1 MVKKLERIE
10 YVEDPHL
17 GKGSYCVVEMH
28 ADGGAC
34 SVPDYAVIKLVRHIV
49 KGEGPDTIVRGID
62 EAIQALP
69 EGYDTVCTDG
79 IFSQGEWQL
88 LSIARAAAADP
99 AVLLLDEITANLDA
113 ETEARVR
120 EALRQA
126 SRGRTVLSVSH
137 RIYESL
143 GGRTV
148 EIRPR
153 ECSPGGH
160 GASGAVK
167 NRGKKRLTV
176 PMGSAMMGCGQK
188 RPISAING
196 GECSWIAA
204 EVQDEAGY
212 AARRDTGCGH
222 PWTGADHILLCRV
235 LLHRT
240 GDVLLWQLSLRR
252 CIFAPILPKVASKE
266 DKNMMNRMVNKEFAQ
281 EIAAV
286 IRTAQ
291 NGDRL
296 PELLKH
302 YHQRDVAK
310 AVTLLTDAER
320 ERLFRQ
326 LDARTLAEIFP
337 YLDDA
342 SRFLA
347 ELPADLAA
355 AVITDMDTAD
365 ALDMLREL
373 PAEKKQTLAAHLDD
387 DTRKDVRRLLA
398 FHQEE
403 IGSRMSG
410 NFVCIPDTLT
420 VCGAMNELVRQAGEH
435 DNISTLYVVDG
446 SGVFAGAIDLKD
458 LIIARENDPLSGI
471 IRRSYPYVLAHEKVE
486 DCIDRI
492 AEYEEDSLPVLT
504 EDGRIAGI
512 LTAQDLVELVDDAM
526 GDDYAKLGGL
536 TSEEDLREP
545 AAVSMKKRLPW
556 LIVLLFLGM
565 GVSSVVGI
573 FESVVAVLPIVIC
586 FQSLVLDMAGNV
598 GTQSLAV
605 TIRVLMDENLTLKE
619 ELALLGKEMRV
630 GLLNG
635 GCLGLMALAVLGVY
649 IHVCK
654 GYAWG
659 PAFLISGCVGVSL
672 VVAMVI
678 SSLVGTMVPMLF
690 HKIHIDPA
698 VASGPLI
705 TTVNDLVAVVTYYGL
720 ALLFLV
726 NVFHL

>member
-1 MVKKLERIE
+1 
-10 YVEDPHL
+10 
-17 GKGSYCVVEMH
+17 
-28 ADGGAC
+28 
-34 SVPDYAVIKLVRHIV
+34 
-49 KGEGPDTIVRGID
+49 
-62 EAIQALP
+62 
-69 EGYDTVCTDG
+69 
-79 IFSQGEWQL
+79 
-88 LSIARAAAADP
+88 
-99 AVLLLDEITANLDA
+99 
-113 ETEARVR
+113 
-120 EALRQA
+120 
-126 SRGRTVLSVSH
+126 
-137 RIYESL
+137 
-143 GGRTV
+143 
-148 EIRPR
+148 
-153 ECSPGGH
+153 
-160 GASGAVK
+160 
-167 NRGKKRLTV
+167 
-176 PMGSAMMGCGQK
+176 
-188 RPISAING
+188 
-196 GECSWIAA
+196 
-204 EVQDEAGY
+204 
-212 AARRDTGCGH
+212 
-222 PWTGADHILLCRV
+222 
-235 LLHRT
+235 
-240 GDVLLWQLSLRR
+240 
-252 CIFAPILPKVASKE
+252 
-266 DKNMMNRMVNKEFAQ
+266 MMNRMVNKEFAQ

-302 YHQRDVAK
+302 YHWRDVAK

-326 LDARTLAEIFP
+326 MDAQTLAEIFP

-342 SRFLA
+342 SRYLA
-347 ELPADLAA
+347 ELPAALAA
-355 AVITDMDTAD
+355 EMIADMDTAD

-373 PAEKKQTLAAHLDD
+373 PEEKKQTLAAHLDD

-458 LIIARENDPLSGI
+458 LIIARENDPLSRI
-471 IRRSYPYVLAHEKVE
+471 IRRSYPYVLAHERVE

-586 FQSLVLDMAGNV
+586 FQSL
-598 GTQSLAV
+598 AV

-649 IHVCK
+649 IHACK

-690 HKIHIDPA
+690 HKVHIDPA

-726 NVFHL
+726 NVFHI

>member
-1 MVKKLERIE
+1 
-10 YVEDPHL
+10 
-17 GKGSYCVVEMH
+17 
-28 ADGGAC
+28 
-34 SVPDYAVIKLVRHIV
+34 
-49 KGEGPDTIVRGID
+49 
-62 EAIQALP
+62 
-69 EGYDTVCTDG
+69 
-79 IFSQGEWQL
+79 
-88 LSIARAAAADP
+88 
-99 AVLLLDEITANLDA
+99 
-113 ETEARVR
+113 
-120 EALRQA
+120 
-126 SRGRTVLSVSH
+126 
-137 RIYESL
+137 
-143 GGRTV
+143 
-148 EIRPR
+148 
-153 ECSPGGH
+153 
-160 GASGAVK
+160 
-167 NRGKKRLTV
+167 
-176 PMGSAMMGCGQK
+176 
-188 RPISAING
+188 
-196 GECSWIAA
+196 
-204 EVQDEAGY
+204 
-212 AARRDTGCGH
+212 
-222 PWTGADHILLCRV
+222 
-235 LLHRT
+235 
-240 GDVLLWQLSLRR
+240 
-252 CIFAPILPKVASKE
+252 
-266 DKNMMNRMVNKEFAQ
+266 MMNRMVKKDFAQ

-286 IRTAQ
+286 IRTAK

-302 YHQRDVAK
+302 YHWRDVAK
-310 AVTLLTDAER
+310 AITLLADAER

-326 LDARTLAEIFP
+326 MDAQTLAEIFP

-342 SRFLA
+342 SRYLA
-347 ELPADLAA
+347 ELPAALAA
-355 AVITDMDTAD
+355 EMIADMDTAD

-373 PAEKKQTLAAHLDD
+373 PEEKKQTLAAHLDD
-387 DTRKDVRRLLA
+387 DTRKDVQRLLA

-471 IRRSYPYVLAHEKVE
+471 IRRSYPYVLAHERVE

-586 FQSLVLDMAGNV
+586 FQSL
-598 GTQSLAV
+598 AV
-605 TIRVLMDENLTLKE
+605 TIRVLMDEKLTLKE

-649 IHVCK
+649 IHACK

>member
-1 MVKKLERIE
+1 
-10 YVEDPHL
+10 
-17 GKGSYCVVEMH
+17 
-28 ADGGAC
+28 
-34 SVPDYAVIKLVRHIV
+34 
-49 KGEGPDTIVRGID
+49 
-62 EAIQALP
+62 
-69 EGYDTVCTDG
+69 
-79 IFSQGEWQL
+79 
-88 LSIARAAAADP
+88 
-99 AVLLLDEITANLDA
+99 
-113 ETEARVR
+113 
-120 EALRQA
+120 
-126 SRGRTVLSVSH
+126 
-137 RIYESL
+137 
-143 GGRTV
+143 
-148 EIRPR
+148 
-153 ECSPGGH
+153 
-160 GASGAVK
+160 
-167 NRGKKRLTV
+167 
-176 PMGSAMMGCGQK
+176 
-188 RPISAING
+188 
-196 GECSWIAA
+196 
-204 EVQDEAGY
+204 
-212 AARRDTGCGH
+212 
-222 PWTGADHILLCRV
+222 
-235 LLHRT
+235 
-240 GDVLLWQLSLRR
+240 
-252 CIFAPILPKVASKE
+252 
-266 DKNMMNRMVNKEFAQ
+266 MMNRMVNKEFAQ

-302 YHQRDVAK
+302 YHWRDVAK
-310 AVTLLTDAER
+310 AITLLADAER

-326 LDARTLAEIFP
+326 MDAQTLAEIFP

-342 SRFLA
+342 SRYLA
-347 ELPADLAA
+347 ELPAALAA
-355 AVITDMDTAD
+355 EMIADMDTAD

-373 PAEKKQTLAAHLDD
+373 PEEKKQTLAAHLDD

-471 IRRSYPYVLAHEKVE
+471 IRRSYPYVLAHERVE

-605 TIRVLMDENLTLKE
+605 TIRVLMDENLSGKQKLFLVVKE
-619 ELALLGKEMRV
+619 VRIGLVNGGLLGI
-630 GLLNG
+630 
-635 GCLGLMALAVLGVY
+635 MALVFLGIYV
-649 IHVCK
+649 HLFK
-654 GYAWG
+654 GYTWLG
-659 PAFLISGCVGVSL
+659 AFAVSGCVGVSL
-672 VVAMVI
+672 LVAMAI
-678 SSLVGTMVPMLF
+678 SSLVGTVIPMFF
-690 HKIHIDPA
+690 HKIKIDPA

-705 TTVNDLVAVVTYYGL
+705 TTVNDLMAVVTYYGL
-720 ALLFLV
+720 AFLFLIE
-726 NVFHL
+726 L

>member
-1 MVKKLERIE
+1 MRNRMVKK
-10 YVEDPHL
+10 D
-17 GKGSYCVVEMH
+17 
-28 ADGGAC
+28 
-34 SVPDYAVIKLVRHIV
+34 
-49 KGEGPDTIVRGID
+49 
-62 EAIQALP
+62 
-69 EGYDTVCTDG
+69 
-79 IFSQGEWQL
+79 
-88 LSIARAAAADP
+88 
-99 AVLLLDEITANLDA
+99 
-113 ETEARVR
+113 
-120 EALRQA
+120 
-126 SRGRTVLSVSH
+126 
-137 RIYESL
+137 
-143 GGRTV
+143 
-148 EIRPR
+148 
-153 ECSPGGH
+153 
-160 GASGAVK
+160 
-167 NRGKKRLTV
+167 
-176 PMGSAMMGCGQK
+176 
-188 RPISAING
+188 
-196 GECSWIAA
+196 
-204 EVQDEAGY
+204 
-212 AARRDTGCGH
+212 
-222 PWTGADHILLCRV
+222 
-235 LLHRT
+235 
-240 GDVLLWQLSLRR
+240 
-252 CIFAPILPKVASKE
+252 
-266 DKNMMNRMVNKEFAQ
+266 FAQ

-286 IRTAQ
+286 IRTAK

-302 YHQRDVAK
+302 YHWRDVAK
-310 AVTLLTDAER
+310 AITLLADAER

-326 LDARTLAEIFP
+326 MDAQTLAEIFP

-342 SRFLA
+342 SRYLA
-347 ELPADLAA
+347 ELPAALAA
-355 AVITDMDTAD
+355 EMIADMDTAD

-373 PAEKKQTLAAHLDD
+373 PEEKKQTLAAHLDD

-586 FQSLVLDMAGNV
+586 FQSL
-598 GTQSLAV
+598 AV

-726 NVFHL
+726 NVFHI